1 MRIRSHLVLL
11 FLGILIPILAFSGVM
26 LVLFNRHTRAATE
39 RGLVETARA
48 LSVAVDQQVLAS
60 LSVLRVLAVSEHL
73 QRGNVQE
80 FERVARRSLATQPSW
95 QSIVLVGPDMR
106 QVINTG
112 LPAGAPLPLAGNPEL
127 ARVVF
132 ATASPLVSDLFIGR
146 VLRRPVIHAAVPVV
160 RNGIPVYMLSAVLT
174 PTALTE
180 VLLQQK
186 VRPDAVGTL
195 LDRNKVII
203 ARTRDAEPFIGQLA
217 TPDFMTKVQE
227 TNEGAFQ
234 ASSEGQALYAAI
246 SRSPRTGWTIVLG
259 VPRAAADAPLRSSLW
274 LLLAVG
280 AGSMLLAILAAMWGA
295 QRIVGPI
302 RSLARSAG
310 EMLHGQAPAIRQ
322 SPLYEVDEVGRAL
335 EAAAAER
342 QLVEER
348 NRHLLDETER
358 RRQFAE
364 SLAETAQLLSQSLDP
379 GEVEQRI
386 VESLKGLL
394 RAYATALY
402 RLDEQTQ
409 DLIGVAVAGDV
420 GPGFADGL
428 VWSRGTGAVGLA
440 VARRE
445 VVVTSDLLKD
455 PRISVNADQR
465 RRVEQ
470 ARYRAVLAV
479 PLQVHGQIIG
489 AIGVSDSPGRT
500 FSADDIQLVQA
511 FADHAGL
518 AFHNARV
525 HAQTERARRVAG
537 ELARVARS
545 LTETLEMSAVGDQ
558 TVESV
563 LPLFDAQ
570 IAVLRVLEPDGSLR
584 AIAASGGARG
594 AFKPGHVLPPGMG
607 LMGRVAREGRP
618 LSTRDIQTDP
628 TIARS
633 GDFQDRLEVAQ
644 ARSVLAV
651 PLWAKGAIIGVLCIG
666 DRIDRAFFED
676 EVALL
681 QTFGDQAAIA
691 LENAR
696 LFDEQRRTQEALRG
710 TSERLRVLIDASPL
724 AIIALDSDGLVKN
737 WNLAAT
743 TLFGWTE
750 EEVIDK
756 PLPTIPEDRP
766 DELKG
771 LIDQYRLGRSV
782 TGLETQRRRKDG
794 SLVDVVL
801 SVAPLLDTHGRH
813 VGSMGVLADI
823 TQRKALE
830 QQLLQSQKMEAIG
843 QLAGGIA
850 HDFNNLL
857 TVITGRSSLALE
869 LTSLDRETRHDLEL
883 ITRTAERA
891 AALTRQL
898 LAFSRKQVLQ
908 PRPVDLNALVQN
920 VVPILRRLIGEH
932 IELIITPSVEP
943 GRVMADPGQLDQV
956 IVNLVVNSR
965 DAMPEGGMVHIAV
978 ERLRVPDVVRHAQGH
993 VPAGEYSTLTV
1004 QDSGCGLDEATLRRI
1019 FEPFFTTK
1027 EVGKGTGLG
1036 LSTVH
1041 GIVHQTG
1048 GHIGVDS
1055 TVGRGTTFTIYLP
1068 CIEAAAA
1075 GDEVR
1080 AAIAP
1085 LARGSETLL
1094 LVEDEEEVRRLAADV
1109 LRRCGYTVLETGD
1122 PLEALLI
1129 AERHARDIHLLITD
1143 MVMPAMGGT
1152 ALAVEVMKAC
1162 PRLSLLYISGYADQ
1176 MVAAHGMVDPPGAFL
1191 QKPFHPGD
1199 LARVVRETLDAIPT
1213 VPTRS

>member
-1 MRIRSHLVLL
+1 VRIRSHLVLL

-26 LVLFNRHTRAATE
+26 LVLFNRQTREATE
-39 RGLVETARA
+39 QGLVETARA

-60 LSVLRVLAVSEHL
+60 LSVLRVLAASEHL
-73 QRGNVQE
+73 QKGNVPE
-80 FERVARRSLATQPSW
+80 FERAARMALATQPAW
-95 QSIVLVGPDMR
+95 QNIVLVGPDMR
-106 QVINTG
+106 QVINTW
-112 LPAGAPLPLAGNPEL
+112 LPTGAPLPLAGNPEL
-127 ARVVF
+127 VRVVF
-132 ATASPLVSDLFIGR
+132 ATASPMVSDLFIGR
-146 VLRRPVIHAAVPVV
+146 VLQRPVIHAAVPVV
-160 RNGIPVYMLSAVLT
+160 RNGIPVYVLSAVLT

-195 LDRNKVII
+195 LDRKKMII
-203 ARTRDAEPFIGQLA
+203 ARTRDAEQFIGRRA
-217 TPDFMTKVQE
+217 TPDLVTKMQE
-227 TNEGAFQ
+227 ANEGAFR
-234 ASSEGQALYAAI
+234 ASSDGQTLYAAI

-259 VPRAAADAPLRSSLW
+259 VPQAAADAPLHSSLW

-310 EMLHGQAPAIRQ
+310 EVLHGQAPDIRQ

-342 QLVEER
+342 LLVEER

-440 VARRE
+440 VARQE

-455 PRISVNADQR
+455 PRISVSADQR

-479 PLQVHGQIIG
+479 PLRVHGQIIG

-525 HAQTERARRVAG
+525 HAQTERARRVAA

-570 IAVLRVLEPDGSLR
+570 IAVLRVLEVDGSLR

-594 AFKPGHVLPPGMG
+594 AFKSGHVLPPGMG

-651 PLWAKGAIIGVLCIG
+651 PLRAKGAIIGVLCIG
-666 DRIDRAFFED
+666 DRIDRPFFED

-724 AIIALDSDGLVKN
+724 AIVALDSAGLVKN

-756 PLPTIPEDRP
+756 PLPTIPDDRP

-771 LIDQYRLGRSV
+771 LFDHYRLGRSV

-813 VGSMGVLADI
+813 VGSMGVVADI

-869 LTSLDRETRHDLEL
+869 QTSLDPETRHDLEL

-920 VVPILRRLIGEH
+920 VAPILRRLIGEH
-932 IELIITPSVEP
+932 IELIITRAVEP

-965 DAMPEGGMVHIAV
+965 DAMPEGGMVRIAV
-978 ERLRVPDVVRHAQGH
+978 ERLRLPDVVRHDQGH

-1004 QDSGCGLDEATLRRI
+1004 QDSGCGLDQATLRRI

-1041 GIVHQTG
+1041 GIVHQSG

-1068 CIEAAAA
+1068 CIEQAAAR
-1075 GDEVR
+1075 DEGQE
-1080 AAIAP
+1080 AMAP
-1085 LARGSETLL
+1085 LARGSETVL

-1109 LRRCGYTVLETGD
+1109 LKKCGYAVLETGD

-1199 LARVVRETLDAIPT
+1199 LARVVRETLDAIPAA
-1213 VPTRS
+1213 PTRS

>member
-1 MRIRSHLVLL
+1 VRIRSHLVLL

-39 RGLVETARA
+39 QGLVETARA

-60 LSVLRVLAVSEHL
+60 LSVLRVLAASEHL
-73 QRGNVQE
+73 QKGNVPE
-80 FERVARRSLATQPSW
+80 FERVARMALATQPAW
-95 QSIVLVGPDMR
+95 QNIVLVGPDMR
-106 QVINTG
+106 QVINTW
-112 LPAGAPLPLAGNPEL
+112 LPTGAPLPFVKNPQFF
-127 ARVVF
+127 RVVF
-132 ATASPLVSDLFIGR
+132 GAASPTVSDLFVGQ
-146 VLRRPVIHAAVPVV
+146 VLQRPVILAAVPVV
-160 RNGIPVYMLSAVLT
+160 RDGVPVYVLATVLT
-174 PTALTE
+174 TTALTD

-195 LDRNKVII
+195 LDRNKMII
-203 ARTRDAEPFIGQLA
+203 ARTRDIGQFIGQRA
-217 TPDFMTKVQE
+217 TPDLLSKMQE
-227 TNEGAFQ
+227 TNEGPFR
-234 ASSEGQALYAAI
+234 ASSDGQVLYAAI

-259 VPRAAADAPLRSSLW
+259 VPQAAADAPLRSSLW

-537 ELARVARS
+537 ELARVARN

-750 EEVIDK
+750 EEVIDR

-771 LIDQYRLGRSV
+771 LFDQYRLGRSV

-801 SVAPLLDTHGRH
+801 SVAPLLDPHGRH

-932 IELIITPSVEP
+932 IELIITPAVEP

-965 DAMPEGGMVHIAV
+965 DAMPEGGMVRIAV

-1004 QDSGCGLDEATLRRI
+1004 QDSGCGVDEATLRRI

-1068 CIEAAAA
+1068 CIEEAAA